1 MSKKEWIFEYKNH
14 IYHLQDLDSSF
25 KKGDMFFERAGRLGP
40 IVWDG
45 KEQLNYHCKKIVNIK
60 QKQK

>member
-14 IYHLQDLDSSF
+14 IYQLQDLDSSF